1 MSRPRRLI
9 VMRHA
14 KSSWSSGAATD
25 HDRPL
30 NSRGQRDAPRV
41 AQRLTEIDWVPDLIL
56 SSDSQRTQETY
67 AAMQTGFE
75 NEVPAEFHRSMYH
88 AGYEAIIHEAPGVP
102 DDVNTLMVLGHNPGW
117 EEVVQRLSD
126 EMVVL
131 KTANAALLEGQGD
144 AWPEALAGAWSL
156 IDIIR
161 AREL

>member
-1 MSRPRRLI
+1 MSMPRRLI

-25 HDRPL
+25 HARPL
-30 NSRGQRDAPRV
+30 NHRGRRDAPRV
-41 AQRLTEIDWVPDLIL
+41 AQRLTQLGWVPDLVL
-56 SSDSQRTQETY
+56 SSDSQRTQQTY
-67 AAMQTGFE
+67 EAMATGFE
-75 NEVPAEFHRSMYH
+75 REVPVEFHRSIYH
-88 AGYEAIIHEAPGVP
+88 GDLEAILHEAPGVP

-126 EMVVL
+126 EIVTM

-144 AWPEALAGAWSL
+144 TWSDALAGRWSL
-156 IDIIR
+156 VDIVR